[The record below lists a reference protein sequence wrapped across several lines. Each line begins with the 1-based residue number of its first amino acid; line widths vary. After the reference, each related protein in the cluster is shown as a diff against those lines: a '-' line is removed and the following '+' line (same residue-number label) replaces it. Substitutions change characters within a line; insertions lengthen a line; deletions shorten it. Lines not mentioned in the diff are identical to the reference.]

1 MKKENYF
8 KKRFSSI
15 EKIKGLLV
23 ILTVLF
29 IIGLVFCIVY
39 EKEPLYFI
47 IGFVIVFVLI
57 CILYLLKLNNVVKEY
72 KIKYINIALS
82 KEFNNFKYNTQG
94 NLDNDV
100 LKLLCWQPYNYYDKK
115 RTIKIKD
122 NLSGIYKGE
131 KFNQNSLSVT
141 TFERKQDLIGDGK
154 HTESRTLFNGIITE
168 FKLKKS
174 YENILIYTNDISIAE
189 FKERIKTED
198 EKFNKKFNISSDS
211 KQDAFLFLTPDMMEK
226 INYLVDEIISFS
238 SFLLINDNK
247 LYIGQNY
254 ASDLFEPNMKRKE
267 IDEEKIVDDIKE
279 TMIYVKQ
286 VIDTLQLGDK

>member
-1 MKKENYF
+1 MKNEKYF
-8 KKRFSSI
+8 KKNFSSVR
-15 EKIKGLLV
+15 KIRILLV

-29 IIGLVFCIVY
+29 IIGLAFCIAY
-39 EKEPLYFI
+39 EKETLYFI

-72 KIKYINIALS
+72 KIKYINIALR

-100 LKLLCWQPYNYYDKK
+100 LKLLCWQPYNYYNKK

-131 KFNQNSLSVT
+131 KFNQNSLSVIT
-141 TFERKQDLIGDGK
+141 VERKQNLIGDGE
-154 HTESRTLFNGIITE
+154 HTESKNLFNGIITE
-168 FKLKKS
+168 FNLKKS

-198 EKFNKKFNISSDS
+198 EKFNKNFNISSDS
-211 KQDAFLFLTPDMMEK
+211 KQDAFLFLTPDTMEK

-254 ASDLFEPNMKRKE
+254 ASDLFEPNMKMKK

>member
-100 LKLLCWQPYNYYDKK
+100 LKLLCWEPYNYCDDKRK
-115 RTIKIKD
+115 VNIKD

-131 KFNQNSLSVT
+131 KFNQNSLKVT
-141 TFERKQDLIGDGK
+141 TIKRKQDLIGDGK
-154 HTESRTLFNGIITE
+154 HTENKTLFDGIITE

-254 ASDLFEPNMKRKE
+254 ASDLFEPNMKMKK

-286 VIDTLQLGDK
+286 VIDTLELGDK